1 MCALGCRVD
10 IKNKRE
16 MTPLHTATEKNEID
30 AVRCLCL
37 AGLDLNITNKEGLTA
52 EQLAISL
59 KHYAISNLLSSL
71 RKVNIFIFC
80 LMLCFAVVNLIMI
93 QNILQFAHS
102 VFFFY
107 FSLNFRNHLRYF

>member
-1 MCALGCRVD
+1 MHIACRENLLPVVQTMCALGCRVD

-52 EQLAISL
+52 EQLAMSL
-59 KHYAISNLLSSL
+59 KHTAIANLLSSL
-71 RKVNIFIFC
+71 RKVYIFYA
-80 LMLCFAVVNLIMI
+80 CFVFLLSPKMRVI
-93 QNILQFAHS
+93 ILAKS
-102 VFFFY
+102 
-107 FSLNFRNHLRYF
+107 